1 MAQHKEEYFVIP
13 MLKVLYFHDEPVST
27 EDIKK
32 EIYKYCDLSDEDKM
46 PYQSRS
52 KNEPRYY
59 QIVGNVISHNN
70 ANFFSHVTK
79 IEPENLPSNKKAP
92 DRFILNEK
100 GKEYIKDIIQDEE
113 DNLDGDFFDSSLNDI
128 SSKSSVDL
136 EIDEANQR
144 MLDSFEKNGEV
155 KKPVADKNLSRVV
168 LELTGYKCQI
178 GLLLG
183 EEHHLFA
190 SKNNEPY
197 LEMHHLIPLKASKDF
212 FPLNL
217 DIAPNLVPLCPK
229 CHAIL
234 HHGSIED
241 KTVFLRILYNKRIK
255 ALNENGIYISFDD
268 LLEKYYI

>member
-13 MLKVLYFHDEPVST
+13 MLKVLYFHEEPVST

-32 EIYKYCDLSDEDKM
+32 EIYKYCELSEEDKM

-70 ANFFSHVTK
+70 YNFFSHVIK
-79 IEPENLPSNKKAP
+79 IESENVASNKKAP
-92 DRFILNEK
+92 DKFTLNEN
-100 GKEYIKDIIQDEE
+100 GKEYIKGIIQEEE
-113 DNLDGDFFDSSLNDI
+113 DNLDGEFFDYSFDDSVSNKDI
-128 SSKSSVDL
+128 SL
-136 EIDEANQR
+136 EIDEANKR
-144 MLDSFEKNGEV
+144 ILEMYDKNGEV
-155 KKPVADKNLSRVV
+155 KKPSADKNLSRVV
-168 LELTGYKCQI
+168 LELTGYRCQI

-183 EEHHLFA
+183 EEHQLFS

-217 DIAPNLVPLCPK
+217 DIAANLVPLCPK

-234 HHGSIED
+234 HHGSIEE

-255 ALNENGIYISFDD
+255 SLNENGIFISFND